1 MSKRSTPPPPNPR
14 RKASQLL
21 QRVLKDEAFTN
32 RLLDTL
38 HQQQGWKKEDIG
50 LITQLIYGVLR
61 HLYELDNLLEQ
72 TARKGLRSL
81 DPSIL
86 APLRI
91 AIFEMLYLDRIPER
105 ASVSEA
111 VKIVK
116 KQKGPKVAN
125 LVNAILRRIQRE
137 KESLCQHENIKDPLK
152 RLQVQTS
159 HPHWLIKRYIKQ
171 MGEERAHKRLLINNQ
186 QPPLTLRVQSAW
198 GSVQDLQA
206 LLNKKD
212 IESQPTVFSPDGLR
226 VSSSLSI
233 GKWLKK
239 YPKAFIVQDEAAQ
252 LLAHWLAPQEG
263 EHILDICAAP
273 GGKTTH
279 IASLAP
285 AAHVTALDLHPHRIE
300 LIRQNCERLGLH
312 NVKLQVHDATMPLPP
327 HVQTKAEDHNTLY
340 NKILLDAPCSGLGV
354 LRRHPE
360 IRYNRNKEQI
370 KELASLQRRLLDNAA
385 AHLKDDGVLLYSV
398 CTDTKDE
405 TTDIIESFLERHPHF
420 VVEPGT
426 QQERW
431 PSLFDAHGYLWTTPE
446 DHDMDAFFAVRLRNK
461 RTSGE

>member
-1 MSKRSTPPPPNPR
+1 M
-14 RKASQLL
+14 
-21 QRVLKDEAFTN
+21 
-32 RLLDTL
+32 
-38 HQQQGWKKEDIG
+38 
-50 LITQLIYGVLR
+50 
-61 HLYELDNLLEQ
+61 
-72 TARKGLRSL
+72 
-81 DPSIL
+81 
-86 APLRI
+86 
-91 AIFEMLYLDRIPER
+91 
-105 ASVSEA
+105 
-111 VKIVK
+111 
-116 KQKGPKVAN
+116 
-125 LVNAILRRIQRE
+125 
-137 KESLCQHENIKDPLK
+137 
-152 RLQVQTS
+152 
-159 HPHWLIKRYIKQ
+159 
-171 MGEERAHKRLLINNQ
+171 
-186 QPPLTLRVQSAW
+186 
-198 GSVQDLQA
+198 
-206 LLNKKD
+206 
-212 IESQPTVFSPDGLR
+212 
-226 VSSSLSI
+226 
-233 GKWLKK
+233 
-239 YPKAFIVQDEAAQ
+239 
-252 LLAHWLAPQEG
+252 
-263 EHILDICAAP
+263 
-273 GGKTTH
+273 
-279 IASLAP
+279 
-285 AAHVTALDLHPHRIE
+285 TALDLHPHRIE